1 MAMIYKVSQFFGAV
15 VGNLL
20 TERALALWIFAGH
33 PEMALVWS
41 VAKAVA

>member
-1 MAMIYKVSQFFGAV
+1 MMEKVSRFIGAV

-33 PEMALVWS
+33 PEIALVWS
-41 VAKAVA
+41 VVKAVA